1 MACDAQGIIGAFQ
14 VTAGNVN
21 ECTVFPALMQAV
33 AIRSAGGR
41 ARRRPRCVAGDKG
54 YSTPA
59 IRRWCRAHRV
69 RAVIPERSDQLAQR
83 SHRRGRKPAFDP
95 VAYRRRNVVERAVGW
110 LKNLRRIATRAE
122 KLATHFAA
130 IVTIALIG
138 RYAGRCLP
146 DIT

>member
-1 MACDAQGIIGAFQ
+1 MIGAFR

-21 ECTVFPALMQAV
+21 ECTVFAALMDAI
-33 AIRSAGGR
+33 AIRGAGGR
-41 ARRRPRCVAGDKG
+41 PHRRPVCVAGDKG

-59 IRRWCRAHRV
+59 IRRWCRRHHV
-69 RAVIPERSDQLAQR
+69 RAVIPERSDQIAQR

-110 LKNLRRIATRAE
+110 LKNLRRVASRAE

-130 IVTIALIG
+130 VVTIALIG
-138 RYAGRCLP
+138 RYVGQCLP